1 LHPGAGNRYLEEAL
15 LEQLFHELNR
25 DHFRGELPLPKLGW
39 NSRLSST
46 AGRFCTGSRNPIFPR
61 PPVIE
66 VASYLRDVQN
76 GEMHVRDTVLHE
88 MIHYYLW
95 FKRRPHGHTPEFS
108 QILKTVGAKRYNTVP
123 KERDWK
129 HWYEC
134 PSCSKGFHTRRKLNA
149 SACLTCCER
158 FNAGRFTDK
167 FLLVRKAPR
176 PAVKTPVTIL
186 RPAEAVAAP
195 ESPIP
200 SASLPPSEIIRRLE
214 QLKAMLRD
222 RSRAKTT

>member
-1 LHPGAGNRYLEEAL
+1 LALRQGVGNRYLEQAL
-15 LEQLFHELNR
+15 LEQLFHDLNR

-66 VASYLRDVQN
+66 VASYLRDVPE

-108 QILKTVGAKRYNTVP
+108 QILKTVAPNATTPCQKSVNGSTGMSAR
-123 KERDWK
+123 
-129 HWYEC
+129 
-134 PSCSKGFHTRRKLNA
+134 SARKVSTHAA
-149 SACLTCCER
+149 S
-158 FNAGRFTDK
+158 
-167 FLLVRKAPR
+167 
-176 PAVKTPVTIL
+176 
-186 RPAEAVAAP
+186 
-195 ESPIP
+195 
-200 SASLPPSEIIRRLE
+200 
-214 QLKAMLRD
+214 
-222 RSRAKTT
+222 